1 MNPAAM
7 VPQTGLRGGGVVVV
21 VVGPSGAGKDA
32 LISLARRHYAGNK
45 WVVFPERIVTRDAVP
60 DAEAH
65 ATASAAEFEAIEAA
79 GAFAV
84 AWRAH
89 GHAYG
94 IPASIADEVRAGA
107 VVVLNVSRRVVDALR
122 RRFARVHVVYVTA
135 DAEVLA
141 ERLRARGRESG
152 EEIARRLARGRAVER
167 PTPPVTVIDNSGA
180 LPDAADAFIAVLD
193 SYVPAAP
200 VGRNEWP
207 G

>member
-1 MNPAAM
+1 M

-45 WVVFPERIVTRDAVP
+45 WVVFPGRIVTRDAVP
-60 DAEAH
+60 DGEAH

-84 AWRAH
+84 VWRAH

-94 IPASIADEVRAGA
+94 VPASIADEVSAGA
-107 VVVLNVSRRVVDALR
+107 VVVINVSRSVVDALR
-122 RRFARVHVVYVTA
+122 RRFERVHVVYVTA

-152 EEIARRLARGRAVER
+152 EEIARRLARGRAGGR
-167 PTPPVTVIDNSGA
+167 PAPPVTVIDNSGA

-193 SYVPAAP
+193 SYVPADR

-207 G
+207 A